1 MTHDV
6 EAVWMGKMQF
16 NALVMGEHTVVMDAP
31 ERVGG
36 EDLGPIPK
44 PLFLT
49 SLAGCTGMD
58 VVAILRN
65 RKMPMDRFEV
75 RVSGEVGKD
84 RPIQYTSVHLVY
96 DMHGDA
102 AFEQEALKAVER
114 SQLELCGVSAMVKRA
129 LPVTWEVRYNDAVRF
144 NNAEMNAAPVEA

>member
-1 MTHDV
+1 
-6 EAVWMGKMQF
+6 MGKMQF
-16 NALVMGEHTVVMDAP
+16 NALIMGSHTVVMDAP

-65 RKMPMDRFEV
+65 RNKPLERFEV
-75 RVSGEVGKD
+75 RVAGTVSND
-84 RPIQYTSVHLVY
+84 RPIQYTGIHVVY

-102 AFEQEALKAVER
+102 GHEEEALKAVER
-114 SQLELCGVSAMVKRA
+114 SQRDLCGVSAMIKRS
-129 LPVTWEVRYNDAVRF
+129 LPVTWEVRFNGAVRF
-144 NNAEMNAAPVEA
+144 SNAVPENVGAAEA